1 LNGRIISKS
10 ITMKINRKNKISKI
24 IYLIDKHIVD
34 LLTKEDLDEEKIE
47 TLTTIRGEYIQEL
60 NNIIRG
66 ENTKE
71 MFDKE
76 YHKMYKKTRW

>member
-1 LNGRIISKS
+1 
-10 ITMKINRKNKISKI
+10 MKINRKNKISKI

>member
-1 LNGRIISKS
+1 
-10 ITMKINRKNKISKI
+10 MKINNKNKISKI
-24 IYLIDKHIVD
+24 IKLLDKHIVD
-34 LLTKEDLDEEKIE
+34 LLSKEDLDEEKVE
-47 TLTTIRGEYIQEL
+47 TLTSIRVEYIQEL
-60 NNIIRG
+60 NNLIRG